1 MQTLAVVGM
10 QPSEMVRHGSSR
22 CCTAI
27 LIVLP
32 HKLFAPEES
41 MDFDPRSID
50 DSRDRDVYGRELNQG
65 SRGGLSNPRERERL
79 DPRDVFTRDLEL
91 PRGHERERVWTRDS
105 DVTLRASEVRTLAT
119 VGAFRVVPAG
129 DLRDGQDRP
138 LDPHRGDLRHL
149 RDQGLVETIPAIG
162 EERALV
168 VLTERGRDVLES
180 NRWSSVH
187 REELKW
193 AAIEREFRNHRDVDD
208 ERGRP
213 QEPKGRQEFHVG
225 VRSVRH
231 TRFAVQRPRE
241 LMHDAQVYRAY
252 LKDAERLRE
261 SDASIRRVVLD
272 HELKRE
278 YQQFLQERNRGK
290 SDSDGRPDRTPE
302 EIHRWAVEHELPDND
317 GHVQFPDARIEYE
330 DREGHLRT
338 LDIEVETLHYRGG
351 HAASKASSGFSRHS
365 AGTARVISTRGA
377 GGAGGR
383 RGSRGLGVTVSTSG
397 RSGGRAPDPRLAEE
411 FLK

>member
-1 MQTLAVVGM
+1 
-10 QPSEMVRHGSSR
+10 
-22 CCTAI
+22 
-27 LIVLP
+27 
-32 HKLFAPEES
+32 

-91 PRGHERERVWTRDS
+91 PRGHERERVWARDS

-138 LDPHRGDLRHL
+138 LDPNRGDLRHL
-149 RDQGLVETIPAIG
+149 RDSGLVETIPAIG
-162 EERALV
+162 DDRALV
-168 VLTERGRDVLES
+168 VLTERGRDVLER

-187 REELKW
+187 AEELRW
-193 AAIEREFRNHRDVDD
+193 EAIDREFGRIPDD
-208 ERGRP
+208 GRGREARP
-213 QEPKGRQEFHVG
+213 QQEFHAG
-225 VRSVRH
+225 IRSVRH
-231 TRFAVQRPRE
+231 TRFAVHRPRE

-261 SDASIRRVVLD
+261 SGASVRRVVLD

-290 SDSDGRPDRTPE
+290 SDGDGRPDRTPE

-330 DREGHLRT
+330 DREGQLRT
-338 LDIEVETLHYRGG
+338 LDIEVETLHYRGA
-351 HAASKASSGFSRHS
+351 HAISKASSGFSRHS
-365 AGTARVISTRGA
+365 GTTARVISSRGT
-377 GGAGGR
+377 GGAAGGR
-383 RGSRGLGVTVSTSG
+383 RGSRGLGLAVSTSG

>member
-1 MQTLAVVGM
+1 
-10 QPSEMVRHGSSR
+10 
-22 CCTAI
+22 
-27 LIVLP
+27 
-32 HKLFAPEES
+32 
-41 MDFDPRSID
+41 
-50 DSRDRDVYGRELNQG
+50 
-65 SRGGLSNPRERERL
+65 
-79 DPRDVFTRDLEL
+79 VFTRDLAL
-91 PRGHERERVWTRDS
+91 PRGPERERVWARDS
-105 DVTLRASEVRTLAT
+105 DVKLRGSEVRALAT

-168 VLTERGRDVLES
+168 TLTERGRDVLES

-225 VRSVRH
+225 IRSVRH
-231 TRFAVQRPRE
+231 TRFAVHRPRE

-252 LKDAERLRE
+252 LKDAERLRD
-261 SDASIRRVVLD
+261 SGASIRRVVLD

-302 EIHRWAVEHELPDND
+302 EIHRWAVEHELPDHD

-330 DREGHLRT
+330 DRDGHLRT
-338 LDIEVETLHYRGG
+338 LDIEVETLHYRGA
-351 HAASKASSGFSRHS
+351 HAMSKASSGFSRHS
-365 AGTARVISTRGA
+365 AGTARVIGARGS
-377 GGAGGR
+377 GGEGGR
-383 RGSRGLGVTVSTSG
+383 RGSDGVRISVNTSG
-397 RSGGRAPDPRLAEE
+397 RKGGRGLDPSLAED
-411 FLK
+411 LLR

>member
-1 MQTLAVVGM
+1 
-10 QPSEMVRHGSSR
+10 
-22 CCTAI
+22 
-27 LIVLP
+27 
-32 HKLFAPEES
+32 

-50 DSRDRDVYGRELNQG
+50 DSRDRDDRGRELSQG

-91 PRGHERERVWTRDS
+91 PRGRERERVWARDS
-105 DVTLRASEVRTLAT
+105 DVTLRGSEVRTLAT

-149 RDQGLVETIPAIG
+149 RDQGLVETMPAIG
-162 EERALV
+162 EDRALV
-168 VLTERGRDVLES
+168 VLTERGRDVLER

-187 REELKW
+187 REELRLE
-193 AAIEREFRNHRDVDD
+193 AIEREFGDRRDVDD

-213 QEPKGRQEFHVG
+213 QEPKTQQEFYAG
-225 VRSVRH
+225 VRSGRSA
-231 TRFAVQRPRE
+231 RFAVHRPRE
-241 LMHDAQVYRAY
+241 LTHDAQVYRAY
-252 LKDAERLRE
+252 LKEAERLRE
-261 SDASIRRVVLD
+261 DGAFIRRVVLD

-302 EIHRWAVEHELPDND
+302 EIHRWAVEHGLPEKD

-330 DREGHLRT
+330 DRDGHLRT
-338 LDIEVETLHYRGG
+338 LDSEVETLHYRGA
-351 HAASKASSGFSRHS
+351 HASSKASSGFSLHS
-365 AGTARVISTRGA
+365 AGTARVVGARGS
-377 GGAGGR
+377 GGGGGR
-383 RGSRGLGVTVSTSG
+383 RGSGRLGISVGTTG
-397 RSGGRAPDPRLAEE
+397 RSGGRTPDPHLAED
-411 FLK
+411 LLR

>member
-1 MQTLAVVGM
+1 
-10 QPSEMVRHGSSR
+10 
-22 CCTAI
+22 
-27 LIVLP
+27 
-32 HKLFAPEES
+32 

-79 DPRDVFTRDLEL
+79 DPREVFTRDLEL
-91 PRGHERERVWTRDS
+91 PRGRERQRVWARDS
-105 DVTLRASEVRTLAT
+105 DVTLRGSEVRTLAT

-149 RDQGLVETIPAIG
+149 RDSGLVGTIPAIG
-162 EERALV
+162 EDRALV
-168 VLTERGRDVLES
+168 VLTERGRDVLER

-187 REELKW
+187 AEELRW
-193 AAIEREFRNHRDVDD
+193 EPIDREFGRIPDD
-208 ERGRP
+208 GRSREVRP
-213 QEPKGRQEFHVG
+213 QQEFHAG
-225 VRSVRH
+225 IRSVRH
-231 TRFAVQRPRE
+231 TRFAVHRPRE

-261 SDASIRRVVLD
+261 SGASIRRVVLD

-338 LDIEVETLHYRGG
+338 LDIEVETLHYRGA
-351 HAASKASSGFSRHS
+351 HAISKASSGFSRHGAS
-365 AGTARVISTRGA
+365 TARVISSRGA
-377 GGAGGR
+377 GGPGGR
-383 RGSRGLGVTVSTSG
+383 RGSRGLGLTVSTNG